1 MSITPKN
8 KSSKTVSE
16 RERFIGFVY
25 VLTLFI
31 VITGACGFIL
41 FKYAGTRHI
50 FSNKIMVIKKMERQK
65 EFQNIQS
72 VQIVSAD
79 TLFSRIEQFEP
90 GVNASYEENDIKFLI
105 NDLAKQWEKNSFD
118 KRNKMFWHLASVY
131 EMWFADKKELWSK
144 QDNMAIGA
152 LQAIQAAGRTVNKD
166 IYLVGV
172 DALDAAKNEVANG
185 NMTGTVLNDAK
196 GQATQAVASME
207 ELLGGKTFEANHQ
220 SVYVDYVKV
229 TPDNVKDF
237 Q

>member
-105 NDLAKQWEKNSFD
+105 NDLAK
-118 KRNKMFWHLASVY
+118 
-131 EMWFADKKELWSK
+131 LWSK
-144 QDNMAIGA
+144 QDNIIKFKKNLEECEVG
-152 LQAIQAAGRTVNKD
+152 LQKKEGELKNK
-166 IYLVGV
+166 
-172 DALDAAKNEVANG
+172 
-185 NMTGTVLNDAK
+185 
-196 GQATQAVASME
+196 
-207 ELLGGKTFEANHQ
+207 GGK
-220 SVYVDYVKV
+220 
-229 TPDNVKDF
+229 P
-237 Q
+237 

>member
-105 NDLAKQWEKNSFD
+105 NDLAKQWERNSFD

-144 QDNMAIGA
+144 KDNIIKFKKNLEECEVG
-152 LQAIQAAGRTVNKD
+152 LQKKEGELKNK
-166 IYLVGV
+166 
-172 DALDAAKNEVANG
+172 
-185 NMTGTVLNDAK
+185 
-196 GQATQAVASME
+196 
-207 ELLGGKTFEANHQ
+207 GGK
-220 SVYVDYVKV
+220 
-229 TPDNVKDF
+229 P
-237 Q
+237 

>member
-90 GVNASYEENDIKFLI
+90 GVNASYEEN
-105 NDLAKQWEKNSFD
+105 AKQWERISFD

-144 QDNMAIGA
+144 QDNIIKFKKNGG
-152 LQAIQAAGRTVNKD
+152 GRSR
-166 IYLVGV
+166 IP
-172 DALDAAKNEVANG
+172 
-185 NMTGTVLNDAK
+185 
-196 GQATQAVASME
+196 E
-207 ELLGGKTFEANHQ
+207 E
-220 SVYVDYVKV
+220 
-229 TPDNVKDF
+229 
-237 Q
+237 

>member
-65 EFQNIQS
+65 EFQNIQ
-72 VQIVSAD
+72 
-79 TLFSRIEQFEP
+79 
-90 GVNASYEENDIKFLI
+90 
-105 NDLAKQWEKNSFD
+105 WERNSFD

-144 QDNMAIGA
+144 QDNIIKFKKNLEECEVG
-152 LQAIQAAGRTVNKD
+152 LQKKEGELKNK
-166 IYLVGV
+166 
-172 DALDAAKNEVANG
+172 
-185 NMTGTVLNDAK
+185 
-196 GQATQAVASME
+196 
-207 ELLGGKTFEANHQ
+207 GGK
-220 SVYVDYVKV
+220 
-229 TPDNVKDF
+229 P
-237 Q
+237 

>member
-131 EMWFADKKELWSK
+131 EMWFADKKELGSK

>member
-31 VITGACGFIL
+31 VITGACGFI
-41 FKYAGTRHI
+41 
-50 FSNKIMVIKKMERQK
+50 MVIVSKALMKKMRDYNKKMRQVSS
-65 EFQNIQS
+65 EVMSFNEESFQNIQS

-144 QDNMAIGA
+144 QDNIIKFKKNLEECEVG
-152 LQAIQAAGRTVNKD
+152 LQKKEGELKNK
-166 IYLVGV
+166 
-172 DALDAAKNEVANG
+172 
-185 NMTGTVLNDAK
+185 
-196 GQATQAVASME
+196 
-207 ELLGGKTFEANHQ
+207 GGK
-220 SVYVDYVKV
+220 
-229 TPDNVKDF
+229 P
-237 Q
+237 

>member
-105 NDLAKQWEKNSFD
+105 NDLAKQWERNSFD

-144 QDNMAIGA
+144 QKKHNKYDNGD
-152 LQAIQAAGRTVNKD
+152 KD
-166 IYLVGV
+166 IENLRI
-172 DALDAAKNEVANG
+172 
-185 NMTGTVLNDAK
+185 
-196 GQATQAVASME
+196 
-207 ELLGGKTFEANHQ
+207 
-220 SVYVDYVKV
+220 
-229 TPDNVKDF
+229 
-237 Q
+237 